1 MITAFVGI
9 FEEKLSRLKKQLKQE
24 LERAKSDRR
33 KDVIKNLIKEVNGL
47 RKTLGECQQEKVCPH
62 CGGKL

>member
-33 KDVIKNLIKEVNGL
+33 KDVIKNLIKEVKGL

-62 CGGKL
+62 CEGKL

>member
-33 KDVIKNLIKEVNGL
+33 KDVIKNLIKEVKGL
-47 RKTLGECQQEKVCPH
+47 RKTLGKCKQEKVCPH
-62 CGGKL
+62 CGGEL

>member
-24 LERAKSDRR
+24 LARAKSDRR
-33 KDVIKNLIKEVNGL
+33 KDVIKNLIKEVKGL
-47 RKTLGECQQEKVCPH
+47 RKTLSECQQEKVCPH
-62 CGGKL
+62 CGGEL